1 MKTPQIA
8 ALPGMT
14 PLGLP
19 IAEPSFANDYDA
31 LVFGLV
37 LALTAPTD
45 AQAQDAA
52 RLAGEIAFFLSP
64 DQVDAAKIEA
74 LGKAATAIAAGEGR

>member
-19 IAEPSFANDYDA
+19 IAEPSFSNDYDA

-37 LALTAPTD
+37 LALTAPTE
-45 AQAQDAA
+45 AQARDAA
-52 RLAGEIAFFLSP
+52 RLASEIAFSLSA
-64 DQVDAAKIEA
+64 DQVDMAKAEA
-74 LGKAATAIAAGEGR
+74 LEKSATAIADGKGR

>member
-1 MKTPQIA
+1 MTRTPQIN

-19 IAEPSFANDYDA
+19 IAEPSFSNDYDA

-37 LALTAPTD
+37 LALTAPTND
-45 AQAQDAA
+45 QAKDAA
-52 RLAGEIAFFLSP
+52 RLASEIAFSLSA
-64 DQVDAAKIEA
+64 DQVDMAKAEA
-74 LGKAATAIAAGEGR
+74 LERSVAVITGEGR